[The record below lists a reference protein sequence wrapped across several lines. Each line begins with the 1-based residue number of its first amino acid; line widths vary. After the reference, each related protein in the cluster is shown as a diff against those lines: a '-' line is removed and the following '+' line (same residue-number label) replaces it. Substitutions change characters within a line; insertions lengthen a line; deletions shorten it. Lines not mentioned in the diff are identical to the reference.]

1 MAEGMDGGEADK
13 AAKWKQYDFSS
24 MSKYEGHGFNVQAL
38 KAAIIKDRSSVRISG
53 LGECHLEQSM
63 LLVIICQFEY
73 SAISGSQFSVGG
85 GGGGQQ
91 TLYLILQSPIF
102 KMCGRCTDIWGEC

>member
-24 MSKYEGHGFNVQAL
+24 MSKYEGHGFSVRAL
-38 KAAIIKDRSSVRISG
+38 KAAIIKDHSSVRISG

-73 SAISGSQFSVGG
+73 SAILPCKPVFVLSVE
-85 GGGGQQ
+85 
-91 TLYLILQSPIF
+91 L
-102 KMCGRCTDIWGEC
+102 E